1 MNNASRGMLIFNT
14 GELTPELLTRYPIW
28 MDGHFFDENLL
39 AERYSVRATRIT
51 ECARVAYTGPLP
63 YPLLNEDDD
72 HPGYI
77 EVRCTARTPAGNQY
91 EGFLTPM
98 EDVRFMDVTVFSP
111 HGTRFHG
118 PQAMKLGE
126 IPQARY
132 EEVVPRWR
140 GGVEAA
146 FGQTLSELFPMT
158 LSVDPKLLPSGVTTT
173 WTLPGL
179 IYYQNGE
186 QRVVPSA

>member
-1 MNNASRGMLIFNT
+1 MTNSAKGMLIFNS
-14 GELTPELLTRYPIW
+14 GELTPELLGRYPIW
-28 MDGHFFDENLL
+28 MDGHFFDEDML
-39 AERYSVRATRIT
+39 AERYGVPATKIT

-63 YPLLNEDDD
+63 YPLHQDDD

-77 EVRCTARTPAGNQY
+77 EVRCTATTAAGNQY

-98 EDVRFMDVTVFSP
+98 GNLRYMSVALFSP
-111 HGTRFHG
+111 HGTRFNG
-118 PQAMKLGE
+118 QQAMKLGE
-126 IPQARY
+126 IPQSRY
-132 EEVVPRWR
+132 EIVIPRWR
-140 GGVEAA
+140 DAVKAG

-179 IYYQNGE
+179 IYYENGE
-186 QRVVPSA
+186 QRVVPST